1 MVTISWYL
9 CPNHRTGLKEKLT
22 VNREFKLCVIQQT
35 ANGKRQAKKNFT
47 VSGNKE

>member
-1 MVTISWYL
+1 LYL
-9 CPNHRTGLKEKLT
+9 FLKTENSRRVAESRPVCVGLY
-22 VNREFKLCVIQQT
+22 T